1 MLAARNQEHLRGLQ
15 AKTPGARY
23 PKTPIK
29 VPLNDENA
37 AHVVGGAKG
46 NLTGRSRS
54 RGNENALTSKAVKGI
69 DKSNFVTPMQ
79 PRSRAVLG
87 DKTTNVKARALQPA
101 NVKSAVR
108 SIEKSHAK
116 APTTVQPKAK
126 QPQAEIQK
134 LVVHAEETEHQ
145 NDDNEVEYCPPKPKD
160 LPYESDVFPEG
171 VLTFEGLKRENMFK
185 GYYDYYVNPVD
196 EHGVSLSDRVLA
208 EKTRKA
214 IEECDRQVQEDIENF
229 EWSIEDELEEA
240 GVVLK
245 KKANPPA
252 PNPAKPDNAKQPFT
266 RKAPP
271 TIVSRDAATA
281 LANLDDTTKSM
292 QRRVAKPTENSL
304 PSKKQ
309 GAGLALPG
317 FRSAKQPTTRLPVL
331 SRKTTMENKA
341 LEVASRA
348 TIGYNKGRAT
358 ASALAQRTAKPN
370 ITRPQTAMAR
380 SHTTISDDADEI
392 ITPARDAE
400 IDISAA
406 AAAEDQ
412 EWKERVPFLSI
423 FNPDLGGIEDEDE
436 ECDLL
441 AGGLPDSLYVEDDDD
456 FELKLVD

>member
-1 MLAARNQEHLRGLQ
+1 M
-15 AKTPGARY
+15 RY
-23 PKTPIK
+23 INCI
-29 VPLNDENA
+29 LM
-37 AHVVGGAKG
+37 G
-46 NLTGRSRS
+46 NVAS
-54 RGNENALTSKAVKGI
+54 
-69 DKSNFVTPMQ
+69 
-79 PRSRAVLG
+79 RSRAVLG
-87 DKTTNVKARALQPA
+87 DKTTNAKARALQPV

-108 SIEKSHAK
+108 STEKSHAK

-126 QPQAEIQK
+126 QPQAETQK
-134 LVVHAEETEHQ
+134 LVVHAEAAEHQ
-145 NDDNEVEYCPPKPKD
+145 GDDDEVEYCPPKPKD

-171 VLTFEGLKRENMFK
+171 VLTFEGLKRENLFK

-214 IEECDRQVQEDIENF
+214 IEDCDRQVQEDIENF

-245 KKANPPA
+245 KTANPPV
-252 PNPAKPDNAKQPFT
+252 PNPAKSDNARQPFH
-266 RKAPP
+266 RKAPS
-271 TIVSRDAATA
+271 TIASRDAATA
-281 LANLDDTTKSM
+281 LATLDDTTRSM

-304 PSKKQ
+304 PPKKK

-331 SRKTTMENKA
+331 SRKALTENKA
-341 LEVASRA
+341 LEVTSRT

-358 ASALAQRTAKPN
+358 ASVLAQGTTKPN

-380 SHTTISDDADEI
+380 SDTTIFTESDQT
-392 ITPARDAE
+392 ITPARFAQE
-400 IDISAA
+400 HVSA

-423 FNPDLGGIEDEDE
+423 FNPDLNGDQDEDED
-436 ECDLL
+436 CDLL
-441 AGGLPDSLYVEDDDD
+441 AGGLPDNLYVEEDEDDD
-456 FELKLVD
+456 FELKLAD